1 MSADMNGATSDP
13 AVREEPEQPELTLEE
28 IRASNKR
35 GLWVLLALGAL
46 AFIIMA
52 VRGVKGIFDGPWR

>member
-28 IRASNKR
+28 IRTSNKR
-35 GLWVLLALGAL
+35 GLWVLLALV
-46 AFIIMA
+46 AFCLVIAA
-52 VRGVKGIFDGPWR
+52 VVGLKDIFVGPWR

>member
-1 MSADMNGATSDP
+1 MAGETSDS
-13 AVREEPEQPELTLEE
+13 AMLEPEESEQSEPTIEE

-35 GLWVLLALGAL
+35 GLWVLLALGVL

>member
-35 GLWVLLALGAL
+35 GLWVLLALV
-46 AFIIMA
+46 AFCLVIAA
-52 VRGVKGIFDGPWR
+52 VVGLKDIFVGPWR

>member
-1 MSADMNGATSDP
+1 MDEATSDP
-13 AVREEPEQPELTLEE
+13 EMPEQQAQPEPTIEE

-35 GLWVLLALGAL
+35 GFWVLLAVVVLWLVL
-46 AFIIMA
+46 AA